1 MSKQGS
7 TPRLF
12 SLSALFL
19 AGSLLFG
26 SAHANPFETTLA
38 NGLKVV
44 VKEDHR
50 APVVAHMVWYRVGS
64 MDEVDG
70 TSGVAHL
77 LEHMMFKG
85 TPKVGPGE
93 FSKRVAAA
101 GGRDN
106 AFTSR
111 DYTAYFQQI
120 PKERLGEM
128 MALEA
133 DRMRH
138 LNVDPKEFAQEIKV
152 VMEERRLRTEDEPQ
166 SLLFEQAHAVAYQ
179 AHPYR
184 RPIIGWMNDLENMT
198 ARDAKAWYDQWYVPN
213 NAILVV
219 SGDVQHEQVFKLA
232 RQYYG
237 PLKSRALPAR
247 KPQVEP
253 LQKGVR
259 RLVVKG
265 PAELPLLLLGW
276 KAPKVERLDGPVEPF
291 ALDMLAA
298 ILDGH
303 DAARLGRSLVREQQ
317 LATSVGASYDGLNRG
332 PAMFYLYGSPAPGQ
346 TPETLE
352 KALRGELARIA
363 RDGVDEGELKR
374 AKAQLIAAQVYKLDS
389 VFGQAMEIGSME
401 VIGFSHKDVAALQA
415 RLEAVT
421 AAQVQ
426 AAAQAWFGDDT
437 LTVGLL
443 EPLPPEAAPK
453 GPKAA
458 PAGRHH

>member
-1 MSKQGS
+1 MRKH
-7 TPRLF
+7 RI
-12 SLSALFL
+12 ALFL
-19 AGSLLFG
+19 AGLALSLPAL
-26 SAHANPFETTLA
+26 ANPFETVLG
-38 NGLKVV
+38 NGMKVV
-44 VKEDHR
+44 VKEDRR

-120 PKERLGEM
+120 PKEKLAEM

-152 VMEERRLRTEDEPQ
+152 VMEERRLRTEDSPQ
-166 SLLFEQAHAVAYQ
+166 ALLFEQANAVAFQ

-198 ARDAKAWYDQWYVPN
+198 AADAKAWYDRWYVPN

-219 SGDVQHEQVFKLA
+219 SGDVDHQQVFKLA

-237 PLKSRALPAR
+237 PIKSRALPGR
-247 KPQVEP
+247 KPQQEP
-253 LQKGVR
+253 QQKGVR
-259 RLVVKG
+259 RVTVKG
-265 PAELPLLLLGW
+265 PAELPVLLMGW
-276 KAPKVERLDGPVEPF
+276 KAPKVEKVDGPVEPF
-291 ALDMLAA
+291 ALEMLAA

-303 DAARLGRSLVREQQ
+303 EAARLGRSLVREQR
-317 LATSVGASYDGLNRG
+317 LATSVGASYDAVNRG

-346 TPETLE
+346 TPEALE
-352 KALRGELARIA
+352 KALRAEVERIA
-363 RDGVDEGELKR
+363 REGVDEAELKR
-374 AKAQLIAAQVYKLDS
+374 AKAQLIAGQIYKLDS

-401 VIGFSHKDVAALQA
+401 VIGFRHQDIAALQA

-421 AAQVQ
+421 AEQVQ
-426 AAAQAWFGDDT
+426 AAARSAFGDDS

-443 EPLPPEAAPK
+443 EPLPAAASRPAAP
-453 GPKAA
+453 G
-458 PAGRHH
+458 AGRHH